1 MHMYIYFLWGSV
13 GKVMNTI
20 IHHVKSTAHE
30 RPQTNLSHKLQ
41 AHDPHTHTEITSQ
54 NNVFHIKWNK
64 AR

>member
-1 MHMYIYFLWGSV
+1 
-13 GKVMNTI
+13 MNTI
-20 IHHVKSTAHE
+20 IHQVKSTAHE